1 MVSSL
6 IARLGPFQAIMTHP
20 KLLAPLI
27 PDRKLVWGRVELQA
41 SIFALE
47 CGRSL
52 KQKTRTPCSSDG
64 KKHRCLQ
71 SAQTDTSLGTPDYL
85 SQDPINSFLPLHN
98 KLQVKIKL
106 GNIILPQAETPI
118 FLGATLDSRLS
129 WKPQIESMRASKN

>member
-1 MVSSL
+1 MTTRSFRNRKTSAIRRDENRMSTYYRCNGNVVMVSSL
-6 IARLGPFQAIMTHP
+6 IARLGRCRAIMTHP

-47 CGRSL
+47 YGRSL
-52 KQKTRTPCSSDG
+52 KQKTRTPCSSDA

-85 SQDPINSFLPLHN
+85 SQDPINTFLPIHN
-98 KLQVKIKL
+98 KR
-106 GNIILPQAETPI
+106 T
-118 FLGATLDSRLS
+118 R
-129 WKPQIESMRASKN
+129 